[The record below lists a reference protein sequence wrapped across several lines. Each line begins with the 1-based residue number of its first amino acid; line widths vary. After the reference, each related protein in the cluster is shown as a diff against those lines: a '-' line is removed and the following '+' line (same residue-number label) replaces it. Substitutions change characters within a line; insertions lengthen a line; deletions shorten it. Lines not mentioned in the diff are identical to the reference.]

1 MKLLFPIS
9 SQPAGV
15 KHWYISNLDYMICV
29 EMKTRG
35 DLSSLSR
42 ISD

>member
-9 SQPAGV
+9 LQPAGV
-15 KHWYISNLDYMICV
+15 KHWYMIIDYKICV

-35 DLSSLSR
+35 DLSSQSR